1 MLGCREG
8 LHEGRGDRFWGTV
21 GLHQGG
27 GTPPPAMG
35 SGSSVHPR
43 EQPAPGGAAE
53 TLSPQRQS
61 PPMGC
66 SFAAAEGQG
75 SLGTPRPYRRAQGG
89 GGMRSSRTAATAP
102 GGPHHRPPPISG
114 AGGEAGA
121 PAAVGAARTRVRGRD
136 EADQRQTCRRRFIGD
151 AQRLWR
157 YVTSPPTPPIPPP
170 GLGEMSG
177 SPPHSPPYSTL
188 TSSRHGSGT
197 PGQGVWSQHMPGWC
211 PPPLKKNVK

>member
-1 MLGCREG
+1 MR
-8 LHEGRGDRFWGTV
+8 
-21 GLHQGG
+21 
-27 GTPPPAMG
+27 
-35 SGSSVHPR
+35 
-43 EQPAPGGAAE
+43 AAE
-53 TLSPQRQS
+53 TGFGALWVCTKGVGHPPPLWGRGPRCTPGSSQPQGGLPKPSPRRGRAHPWAAVLR
-61 PPMGC
+61 PPRDRARWAPRDPIAG
-66 SFAAAEGQG
+66 
-75 SLGTPRPYRRAQGG
+75 LGGGG

-136 EADQRQTCRRRFIGD
+136 EADQRQTCRRWFIGD

-177 SPPHSPPYSTL
+177 SPPHSPLYSTL